1 MNHARWIVVLT
12 GAAAAA
18 LLSGCGPQRIRTPQ
32 HPGQD
37 LIVLLPDVE
46 RGTIGHATVSNP
58 SGNADL
64 ARARDSTRV
73 SANEAPSPVTVMS
86 EAEVQRLF
94 GDTLAALP
102 PPPRH
107 FTLNFRFESELL
119 TDESRALLP
128 QVLQAVK
135 ELRAPEILVVGHT
148 DTTGTSASNYELGL
162 RRARMV
168 RGLLLEGGLDAS
180 FVEVASHGES
190 DLLIPTADNTLE
202 PRNRRVEITVR

>member
-32 HPGQD
+32 RPGQD
-37 LIVLLPDVE
+37 LIVLLPDLE

-107 FTLNFRFESELL
+107 FTLNFPFESELL